1 MASYNGAKCLICE
14 KEFSESDDIVV
25 CPQCGTPYHGECYFE
40 KGECI
45 NNALHESGGTWKRE
59 EAVNSE
65 EKADS
70 RHEHNKICGE
80 CGAINKAHSLI
91 CERCGNSL
99 LNNQPKTEAGQEGGF
114 KRNDFPFGSMEAMGI
129 NPEDKY
135 CGMNPDEKF
144 EGTPL
149 SDVSEFVGKNRFYYL
164 PMFKRMKDTGK
175 KISLNFICL
184 FFPQFYFANR
194 KMWLFAAFTTAV
206 SFMLSLPTLMY
217 YMVET
222 NMAGGILQNLNTES
236 VAFQAVSNL
245 TYYLNIA
252 YTISMFLFSNWLY
265 YRHVLKKVKHIKS
278 ENADNSAEAIRKCGG
293 TSTAG
298 IVITLLVQGVMTLLL
313 MFIFNVY

>member
-25 CPQCGTPYHGECYFE
+25 CPQCGTPYHRECYFE

-45 NNALHESGGTWKRE
+45 NNTLHESGGTWKRE

-135 CGMNPDEKF
+135 CGMN
-144 EGTPL
+144 
-149 SDVSEFVGKNRFYYL
+149 L

-217 YMVET
+217 YMVES
-222 NMAGGILQNLNTES
+222 NMAGGILQNLNIES